1 VQSSQKNPTLSSLR
15 SDVPPHKGEG
25 KKGFRRNDDEK
36 EMAGSKPGHDASTN
50 YRHIVDQAG
59 FPQPRRGEEPHRLGG

>member
-25 KKGFRRNDDEK
+25 KRYPSWIPAF
-36 EMAGSKPGHDASTN
+36 AGMT
-50 YRHIVDQAG
+50 
-59 FPQPRRGEEPHRLGG
+59 F